1 MSLFV
6 LIVHLNNAFVTNRFE
21 LQIHKNDQVTY
32 KNNSLKL
39 LKIEYK
45 HFDSTKVTKTLRYKH
60 FLFFPTT

>member
-32 KNNSLKL
+32 KNKS
-39 LKIEYK
+39 ET
-45 HFDSTKVTKTLRYKH
+45 TKN
-60 FLFFPTT
+60 